1 MKKYID
7 KDDIKQILEEIR
19 EEKIGKYVSFLES
32 YMSVMALITGV
43 CIMMKAIFSLDI
55 ILLLSGALNILLA
68 YIIEI
73 NNSKGETK

>member
-1 MKKYID
+1 MKKHID
-7 KDDIKQILEEIR
+7 KEDIKQILEEIKD
-19 EEKIGKYVSFLES
+19 EKIGKYVSFLES

-43 CIMMKAIFSLDI
+43 CIIMKAIFSLDV

>member
-43 CIMMKAIFSLDI
+43 CIIMKAMFSLDV
-55 ILLLSGALNILLA
+55 ILLLSGVLNILLA